1 MAEPSEN
8 GCVTRVAMAAY
19 YHDNAIVKFS
29 DVR

>member
-1 MAEPSEN
+1 MAESSLN
-8 GCVTRVAMAAY
+8 DHFTRVAMAAY